1 MTHTKKRYYF
11 FYTSEFISE
20 AAKQHKET
28 SFILSEKDCI
38 YPERTKEF
46 KILKDWGARDIIQTY
61 GYSTT
66 KNNIDNLKN

>member
-20 AAKQHKET
+20 ATKQES
-28 SFILSEKDCI
+28 SFILAEKVCI

-46 KILKDWGARDIIQTY
+46 KVLKDWGARDIIQTY